1 MAMKRDSY
9 SVGNRVVV
17 RYLGTRT
24 EPKEATITE
33 RFTTPHGVCY
43 AFDDGHW
50 CYHDDI
56 EGLVAPAYDA
66 HSFEEVSK
74 KIAELYNAEKRES
87 TRLREMC
94 KTFREALQVIVA
106 DAPLSF
112 DHGLDDGPC
121 TKVTEYIRGVY
132 NQRFVAGNIARSA
145 LGRGK

>member
-1 MAMKRDSY
+1 MVMKRDSY
-9 SVGNRVVV
+9 SVGNRVSY
-17 RYLGTRT
+17 RGGHWS
-24 EPKEATITE
+24 PKEANITE
-33 RFTTPHGVCY
+33 RFTTPHGVAY
-43 AFDDGHW
+43 MMDDRCW

-56 EGLVAPAYDA
+56 EGLVALAYDA
-66 HSFEEVSK
+66 HSFEELSK
-74 KIAELYNAEKRES
+74 KIAELYNAEKREN

-145 LGRGK
+145 LGRK